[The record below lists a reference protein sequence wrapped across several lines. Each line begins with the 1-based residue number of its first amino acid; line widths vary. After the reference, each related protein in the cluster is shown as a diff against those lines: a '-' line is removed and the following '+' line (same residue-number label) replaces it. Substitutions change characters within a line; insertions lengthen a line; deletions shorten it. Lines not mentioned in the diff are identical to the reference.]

1 MTVLQKRG
9 NMRFQLEFHP
19 NPDCM
24 TVHVAKQLTEKMI
37 EMWMDG
43 TNLDRDDEIH
53 SPAPAYVKEIYALD
67 GVTGHVSLGRYQ
79 LGVSKGK
86 LFSWNEL
93 APKIIA
99 IMQSYLEPEGII
111 EMVGQPIAPT
121 AADMEISQ
129 RMATEPMPE
138 FDFD

>member
-9 NMRFQLEFHP
+9 NMKFQLEFHP

-24 TVHVAKQLTEKMI
+24 TVHVAKQLTEKAI

-43 TNLDRDDEIH
+43 TDLDRNDEIH

-67 GVTGHVSLGRYQ
+67 GVTDHISLKRYK

-86 LFSWNEL
+86 LFSWDDL
-93 APKIIA
+93 APKIVA
-99 IMQSYLEPEGII
+99 IMQSYLEPEGTA
-111 EMVGQPIAPT
+111 EMVGQAIMPT
-121 AADMEISQ
+121 IADMVEVR
-129 RMATEPMPE
+129 RMQLEPM
-138 FDFD
+138 DFD